1 MGKLVKQLGNIDR
14 HLHKK
19 DIVDLAKENSQAI
32 IESGKYDL
40 LTVYVELK
48 RYETYL
54 KGLIENLK
62 RPALDKASE
71 TGKKSFDYNDARVN
85 ISTRTKWDFSV
96 DNEWTKLD
104 QQINQLTT
112 EKKKREKHL
121 KDKKNMN
128 GIVDKK
134 TGEIIEMFEL
144 PKEIEYGIA
153 IRL

>member
-14 HLHKK
+14 NLHKQ
-19 DIVDLAKENSQAI
+19 DIVDLARENSQAI

-54 KGLIENLK
+54 KGLIQNLK

-71 TGKKSFDYNDARVN
+71 TGQKSFDYNDARVN

-121 KDKKNMN
+121 KDKQNMN

-134 TGEIIEMFEL
+134 KGEITEMFEL